1 MCNASSVIFGAVNL
15 SEKEILAKRV
25 LEIGSCD
32 VNGSLRKLLERW
44 KPAEYIGIDIE
55 QGPGVD
61 QVCSVDQ
68 AVERFGARRFDAVV
82 STEMIEHV
90 ADWRKAVSNI
100 KNLCAPGGIILL
112 TTRSAGF
119 AYHAYPHD
127 FWRFEVEDMRAIFS
141 DCVIEKIEAD
151 AQEPGVFIKAVKPAD
166 FSEKDLSGYEL
177 YSIIERRRVKE
188 IDEEKLAAF
197 RKSYDFSQKLSNAL
211 SRLKNAVFSRF
222 LRS

>member
-1 MCNASSVIFGAVNL
+1 MCNASSVIFGALNL
-15 SEKEILAKRV
+15 AEKEIRSRRV

-44 KPAEYIGIDIE
+44 GPAEYIGIDIE

-68 AVERFGARRFDAVV
+68 AIERFGARRFDAVV

-90 ADWRKAVSNI
+90 ADWRKAISNI
-100 KNLCAPGGIILL
+100 KNLCAPGGVMLL

-141 DCVIEKIEAD
+141 DCIIEKIEAD

-177 YSIIERRRVKE
+177 YSIVERRRIRE
-188 IDEEKLAAF
+188 INEEKMADF
-197 RKSYDFSQKLSNAL
+197 RREYAFSQKLSGAL
-211 SRLKNAVFSRF
+211 SRLKQAVFSRF